1 MFKLKA
7 VLWRTRSNLL
17 FDESLL
23 TGIVELDE
31 QLYSQIVPKIDKIM
45 NSIDQI
51 SEQTFAEVGLPIPPE
66 YVAEINTWFE
76 AEIKKILIE
85 YKRTVLEKVQ

>member
-1 MFKLKA
+1 MFRLKA

-23 TGIVELDE
+23 TGIVEVDE

-45 NSIDQI
+45 NSINQT

-66 YVAEINTWFE
+66 YIAEINAWFE